1 MSRIGKLPITIPSGV
16 EVSTSEGSF
25 TVKGP
30 NGELTRVLTGGITVS
45 VDEGKLRF
53 GRSGDTQ
60 EARAQHGLFRA
71 LGAGMVE
78 GVTKGFEKRLEVVG
92 VSYQASID
100 GGKRLKLMVGFSHP
114 VFVDIPSG
122 LTVECP
128 SATQI
133 MVKGCDKQ
141 LVGEFASRVRRVRPP
156 EPYKGKG
163 IRYLGEQI
171 IQKAGKSF
179 VGGEK

>member
-1 MSRIGKLPITIPSGV
+1 MSRIGKLPVKIPSGV
-16 EVSTSEGSF
+16 EVTTREGAF

-30 NGELTRVLTGGITVS
+30 KGELTRELTGGIAAA
-45 VDEGKLRF
+45 VDGDELSLTRLD
-53 GRSGDTQ
+53 DTQ
-60 EARAQHGLFRA
+60 QSKSLHGLYRA
-71 LGAGMVE
+71 LAVGMVE

-92 VSYQASID
+92 VSYQASVD

-114 VFVDIPSG
+114 VFVDIPQG
-122 LTVECP
+122 ITVVCP

-133 MVKGCDKQ
+133 QVQGADKQ
-141 LVGEFASRVRRVRPP
+141 KVGEFASRVRRVRPP

>member
-1 MSRIGKLPITIPSGV
+1 MSRIGKNPVSIPKGV
-16 EVSTSEGSF
+16 EVTTTSEAF

-30 NGELTRVLTGGITVS
+30 NGELTRALAGGISAS
-45 VDEGKLRF
+45 VDEDKLKF
-53 GRSGDTQ
+53 ARSNDTK
-60 EARAQHGLFRA
+60 ESKALHGMFRSLA
-71 LGAGMVE
+71 AGMVE

-114 VFVDIPSG
+114 VFVDIPQG

-133 MVKGCDKQ
+133 LVKGCDKQ

-163 IRYLGEQI
+163 VRYLGEQI
-171 IQKAGKSF
+171 TQKAGKSF